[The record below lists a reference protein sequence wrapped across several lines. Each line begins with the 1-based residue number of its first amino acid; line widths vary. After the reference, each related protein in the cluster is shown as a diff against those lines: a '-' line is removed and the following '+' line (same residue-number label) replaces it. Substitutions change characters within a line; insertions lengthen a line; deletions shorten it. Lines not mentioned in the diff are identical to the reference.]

1 MQFKEVLAV
10 HGPLVCAYPIVCYY
24 LINFDVLA
32 YEVFFVQGISCHE
45 ISFSQVLPTSPRL
58 CSFSSN
64 IFSSMDACF
73 VLWRL
78 MAGFHYYVSYG
89 VAIQSTDWLVPK
101 VEVHLS
107 MQLLTLRNINE

>member
-1 MQFKEVLAV
+1 MLAV

-24 LINFDVLA
+24 LINFDLVA

-45 ISFSQVLPTSPRL
+45 ISFSQVSPHLPFAFVLSPAIF
-58 CSFSSN
+58 FSSV
-64 IFSSMDACF
+64 DACF

-89 VAIQSTDWLVPK
+89 VAIQSRDWLVPK

>member
-1 MQFKEVLAV
+1 
-10 HGPLVCAYPIVCYY
+10 
-24 LINFDVLA
+24 
-32 YEVFFVQGISCHE
+32 
-45 ISFSQVLPTSPRL
+45 
-58 CSFSSN
+58 
-64 IFSSMDACF
+64 MDACF

-89 VAIQSTDWLVPK
+89 VAIQSMDWLVPK

>member
-1 MQFKEVLAV
+1 MKFSLCRVFPATKFLSARFSPPPLAFVL
-10 HGPLVCAYPIVCYY
+10 
-24 LINFDVLA
+24 
-32 YEVFFVQGISCHE
+32 
-45 ISFSQVLPTSPRL
+45 SPAI
-58 CSFSSN
+58 F
-64 IFSSMDACF
+64 FSSMDACF